1 MPLRSGKWLTI
12 LWALL
17 LGTGLIALAG
27 SVLLP
32 STKRARVDWDQV
44 RRMQEQAALAD
55 AAATRPATAPATTI
69 PSDDDPATTTA
80 RDDDALAP
88 ASDAP

>member
-1 MPLRSGKWLTI
+1 MPMRSGKWLTI

-17 LGTGLIALAG
+17 LGTGLVALAG

-55 AAATRPATAPATTI
+55 AAATRPATAPATTTS
-69 PSDDDPATTTA
+69 SDDDPSTTTVS
-80 RDDDALAP
+80 DDDVPTP
-88 ASDAP
+88 AGDAP

>member
-17 LGTGLIALAG
+17 LGTVLVALAG

-44 RRMQEQAALAD
+44 RRMHEQAALAD
-55 AAATRPATAPATTI
+55 AAAARPATAPATTT
-69 PSDDDPATTTA
+69 PSDDPSTTTVS
-80 RDDDALAP
+80 DDGAAAP
-88 ASDAP
+88 AGGAP

>member
-17 LGTGLIALAG
+17 LGTGLVALAG

-44 RRMQEQAALAD
+44 RRMQEQSALDD
-55 AAATRPATAPATTI
+55 AAATQPATTPATTI
-69 PSDDDPATTTA
+69 APHDDTA
-80 RDDDALAP
+80 AP
-88 ASDAP
+88 TGEAP

>member
-1 MPLRSGKWLTI
+1 MPLRSGRWLTI

-17 LGTGLIALAG
+17 LGTGLVALAG

-55 AAATRPATAPATTI
+55 AAATRPATAPVTTTS
-69 PSDDDPATTTA
+69 PDDDPATTETPHDDTA
-80 RDDDALAP
+80 AP
-88 ASDAP
+88 TGEAP

>member
-32 STKRARVDWDQV
+32 STKRARVDWEQV

-55 AAATRPATAPATTI
+55 AAATRPATAPATATA
-69 PSDDDPATTTA
+69 SDDHPSTTTSPEHE
-80 RDDDALAP
+80 AP
-88 ASDAP
+88 APAGEAP

>member
-17 LGTGLIALAG
+17 LGTGLVALAG

-32 STKRARVDWDQV
+32 STKRARVDWDHV

-55 AAATRPATAPATTI
+55 AAATRPATAPATTTA
-69 PSDDDPATTTA
+69 SDDDRSTTDT
-80 RDDDALAP
+80 RDDDAAAP
-88 ASDAP
+88 TDD